1 MAESSLQTKD
11 GRTNCDKGGC
21 SVSQQC
27 KPVVIDVERVYVG
40 ESSLQ
45 AVFEPILELSIR
57 DAAKKWLDSANKSE
71 QSIQN
76 S

>member
-1 MAESSLQTKD
+1 M
-11 GRTNCDKGGC
+11 
-21 SVSQQC
+21 SQQC

-40 ESSLQ
+40 ERSLQ